1 MTKPGR
7 CRRIKTQEAVA
18 EIRPIETDGQ
28 YDSKRDGLK
37 KFTLG
42 RNDSVEGK
50 LASGGS
56 MSVDGG
62 HAEGEFR
69 LGGNIEVG
77 NGTVVKALLEGQNVT
92 IKGEVEGKLT
102 ARDKLTLGKSAKLNG
117 DVQVRRLQIEDGAS
131 LNGYVRMGD
140 FEHQAGS

>member
-1 MTKPGR
+1 ME
-7 CRRIKTQEAVA
+7 TQEAVMESA
-18 EIRPIETDGQ
+18 PVETDGQ
-28 YDSKRDGLK
+28 TDAKRDGTK

-42 RNDSVEGK
+42 PNDSLEGK
-50 LASGGS
+50 LTYSGS
-56 MSVDGG
+56 MTVDGG

-69 LGGNIEVG
+69 IGGNIEIG
-77 NGTVVKALLEGQNVT
+77 NGTVVKALLEASNVT

-117 DVQVRRLQIEDGAS
+117 DVQVRRLQIEDGAT

>member
-1 MTKPGR
+1 ME
-7 CRRIKTQEAVA
+7 TQEAVMESA
-18 EIRPIETDGQ
+18 PVETDGQ
-28 YDSKRDGLK
+28 TDAKRDGTK

-42 RNDSVEGK
+42 PNDSLEGK
-50 LASGGS
+50 LTYSGS
-56 MSVDGG
+56 MTVDGG

-69 LGGNIEVG
+69 IGGNIEIG
-77 NGTVVKALLEGQNVT
+77 NGTVVKALLEASNVT

-117 DVQVRRLQIEDGAS
+117 DVQAKRLQIEDGAT

-140 FEHQAGS
+140 FEQQAGS